1 MHDPNS
7 LMGVSFRYAR
17 WLRETEQW
25 EAMELF
31 TFVIHPAIGRLAGM
45 GKTRIA
51 DLTPAIV
58 DRTLAVAAQDR
69 IDRVLALGSWS
80 DFLDFL
86 DVEGVP
92 HNPNLLDREASLL
105 TAIGQFLLLCPVPT
119 PSLYGTNTPFRPA
132 LVPIVQ
138 RGQGGKGS
146 LSQYMRLVNGT
157 GVLGFRANVIPRHEG
172 YWWGASSCCNVSTVT
187 LDDCGVCSC

>member
-1 MHDPNS
+1 MARVATLVKLGCGPMHDPNS
-7 LMGVSFRYAR
+7 LMGVAFRYAR

-69 IDRVLALGSWS
+69 IDRTLALGSWS

-92 HNPNLLDREASLL
+92 HNPNLLDREAS
-105 TAIGQFLLLCPVPT
+105 
-119 PSLYGTNTPFRPA
+119 
-132 LVPIVQ
+132 
-138 RGQGGKGS
+138 
-146 LSQYMRLVNGT
+146 
-157 GVLGFRANVIPRHEG
+157 
-172 YWWGASSCCNVSTVT
+172 
-187 LDDCGVCSC
+187 